1 MVDYS
6 VYLESRAV
14 SIGSQASLVRN
25 GKDPE
30 SRLITQAS
38 HQPTPRLSAAS
49 LRDRRR
55 TLGNFATSC

>member
-25 GKDPE
+25 GKYPE

-38 HQPTPRLSAAS
+38 HQPTPELPLLSSSIKGSDSRLNEW
-49 LRDRRR
+49 
-55 TLGNFATSC
+55 GK

>member
-6 VYLESRAV
+6 VYLESRAD

-30 SRLITQAS
+30 SSSMAQAS
-38 HQPTPRLSAAS
+38 HQPTPKLPLLSSSIKGFDFRLNEWSK
-49 LRDRRR
+49 
-55 TLGNFATSC
+55 